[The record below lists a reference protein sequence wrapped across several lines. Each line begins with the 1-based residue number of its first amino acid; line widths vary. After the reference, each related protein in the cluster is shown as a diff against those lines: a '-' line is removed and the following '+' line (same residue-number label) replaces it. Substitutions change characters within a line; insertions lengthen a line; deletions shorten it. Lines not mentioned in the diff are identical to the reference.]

1 MIRLRTSALLLA
13 LLASVSLPTMAN
25 PAAASSEP
33 VAASVQAPQASAPA
47 AASATDLPAR
57 VLINT
62 ADAETLARELK
73 GIGAAKAQAIV
84 AYRDANGPFVAVD
97 ELLEVRGIGPA
108 ILERNRELL
117 SID

>member
-47 AASATDLPAR
+47 ASATDLPAR

-84 AYRDANGPFVAVD
+84 AYREANGPFAAVD